1 MAGSVRLAHV
11 VIGAVI
17 ACALAAAA
25 CVQFAS
31 DALYAQA
38 DPQSLAAHVPIG
50 FGLAVYGALDRIA
63 PADYVEDG
71 LARAALARGDL
82 DAAQHYAVRMPA
94 GGRRN
99 DMLAAIATARGQ
111 TQLALEYDY
120 VANDTDALQNDIA
133 KLARTDVTAASALE
147 ARVRARLI
155 ALGTHPDAVAES
167 YYTSGWLADW
177 RRRPREAYA
186 DYRSALAIAP
196 LNMKYVLSAANEAV
210 ALGDDDAARQLF
222 HRGLDVNPVSGD
234 ATSGLGIV
242 ALRAG
247 DRGKAL
253 AYLARARA
261 IDPHAP
267 MILELEKALR

>member
-38 DPQSLAAHVPIG
+38 DPQSLAARVPIG

-94 GGRRN
+94 GGRRA
-99 DMLAAIATARGQ
+99 DMLASIAEARGQ
-111 TQLALEYDY
+111 TQLALEYDL
-120 VANDTDALQNDIA
+120 VANDTDALQNEIA
-133 KLARTDVTAASALE
+133 KLARTDVNAAAALE
-147 ARVRARLI
+147 ARVRTRLI

-177 RRRPREAYA
+177 RQKPREGYT
-186 DYRSALAIAP
+186 DYRAALAIAP
-196 LNMKYVLSAANEAV
+196 LNMKYLLSAANEAV
-210 ALGDDDAARQLF
+210 ALGNNDEARRLF
-222 HRGLDVNPVSGD
+222 LRGLDVNPASGD

-242 ALRAG
+242 ALRTG
-247 DRGKAL
+247 DRAKAR

-261 IDPHAP
+261 IDPQAP
-267 MILELEKALR
+267 MILELEKLLR